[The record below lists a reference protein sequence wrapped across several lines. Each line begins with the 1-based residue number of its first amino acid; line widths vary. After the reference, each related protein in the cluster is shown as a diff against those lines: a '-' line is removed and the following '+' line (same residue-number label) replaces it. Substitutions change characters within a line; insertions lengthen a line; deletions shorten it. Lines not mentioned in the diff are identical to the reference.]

1 MRPSFYENVY
11 YGRLRLVSL
20 SGPLKEKHMART
32 VSKSRFKPRA
42 LKFFREVE
50 QTGKEIIITDRGKP
64 VLKVVPYTEKPEI
77 WLKSL
82 RGTVKRYKNPMQDAL
97 RREEISRRSMRRVL
111 LTVNDRLGRC
121 FS

>member
-1 MRPSFYENVY
+1 
-11 YGRLRLVSL
+11 
-20 SGPLKEKHMART
+20 MARM

-42 LKFFREVE
+42 LNFFREVE

-82 RGTVKRYKNPMQDAL
+82 QGTVKRYKKPTDPLTEDWEAL
-97 RREEISRRSMRRVL
+97 Q
-111 LTVNDRLGRC
+111 
-121 FS
+121 